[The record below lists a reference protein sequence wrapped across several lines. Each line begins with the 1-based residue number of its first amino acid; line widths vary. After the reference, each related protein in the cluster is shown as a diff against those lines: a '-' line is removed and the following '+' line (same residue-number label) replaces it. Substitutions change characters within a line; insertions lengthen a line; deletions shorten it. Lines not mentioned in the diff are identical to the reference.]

1 MNLTELNEFI
11 NQIGTACSPSA
22 AAERTNAFNRIK
34 TYLNNL
40 REALLAQ
47 AMDNN
52 QLVIAIVGQM
62 KAGKS
67 SLLNA
72 LIFDGIDV
80 LPVAPTPMTAGLTV
94 IQYEDNPEN
103 QRFEVEYYTREEW
116 DDIKGKS
123 KLVEETLRQIKK
135 ENPEYKGGE
144 CKTRFEE
151 ICKSNDEDFE
161 VLWACHELYENMK
174 AHEQSGMKIGQPNDT
189 VQFLDL
195 TDVAGRL
202 EPYVSAKGEYSAVVK
217 AVYLYISSNLLK
229 YTNISTGLRETYKIV
244 DTPGI
249 NDPVESRDRV
259 AKTFLREA
267 HAAIMLIRSDRTQ
280 TQTDLTFLNGNI
292 IKGGMSKVL
301 LTFSRLDNLFEC
313 EEKLP
318 KYLLDAMEDYV
329 GYIDGE
335 YEAKG
340 KLYEDFNKSIKP
352 RLTNGEG
359 VMYTMVCALVEQIR
373 LKLEKSGGDLLDA
386 KLSEEETGL
395 FRRLQEWFPEDF
407 NEENS
412 ELLDNL
418 MLLGGV
424 EHMKEGFLL
433 KEFLANKDSIVAK
446 RYADRNRLL
455 HDKIVEQFDV
465 EVKKINDNQ
474 QLLDSIDLKDLENQV
489 KILEELKD
497 NGLKLLYDC
506 VETTINK
513 LKVFVDKS
521 LFADKLVSYKVK
533 LDENDAILWEFVK
546 YTRKGTNRTWFGGN
560 VKREEVQVKRV
571 QPESVVKNHS
581 KQIDVLN
588 GELKKRWKDNFL
600 KERDLLVQSL
610 LDSIRNI
617 ANTDKTL
624 GIDASVYTYAID
636 KVIDNVLIGREVLD
650 TGSWIDLQKIEL
662 DKFTRKSDHLCL
674 DTNFS
679 ETRMEPYQAKEKIEK
694 QANERVTDFISAI
707 EKRYSDFYSGLKQ
720 EVLKEIE
727 ELSTKLDSFVENV
740 SCNLGNVFNQFI
752 TEKKQLIGDRQK
764 VEQEKR
770 ELIADLKCF
779 KEKFEK
785 L

>member
-11 NQIGTACSPSA
+11 NEIETACSPLS
-22 AAERTNAFNRIK
+22 AAERTNAVNRIK
-34 TYLNNL
+34 TYLYNL
-40 REALLAQ
+40 REELLTQ
-47 AMDNN
+47 ATDNN

-80 LPVAPTPMTAGLTV
+80 LPVAPTPMTTGLTV

-103 QRFEVEYYTREEW
+103 QRFEVEYYSREEW

-123 KLVEETLRQIKK
+123 KFVEETLRQIKE
-135 ENPEYKGGE
+135 ENPGCKRVE

-151 ICKSNDEDFE
+151 ICKSHDEDFE
-161 VLWACHELYENMK
+161 VLWACHELYENMI

-189 VQFLDL
+189 VQFSNL

-217 AVYLYISSNLLK
+217 AVYLFMSSDLLK
-229 YTNISTGLRETYKIV
+229 YTNGSTGLTETYKIV

-259 AKTFLREA
+259 AKTFLRDA
-267 HAAIMLIRSDRTQ
+267 HAAIMLIRSDRNQ

-292 IKGGMSKVL
+292 IRGGMSKVL
-301 LTFSRLDNLFEC
+301 LTFSKLDNLFEC
-313 EEKLP
+313 EKKLP
-318 KYLLDAMEDYV
+318 KSLLDAMEDYV
-329 GYIDGE
+329 GYVDGE
-335 YEAKG
+335 YEAEG
-340 KLYEDFNKSIKP
+340 KFHEDFNQSIKP

-359 VMYTMVCALVEQIR
+359 VMYTVVCALVEQIR
-373 LKLEKSGGDLLDA
+373 LKIEKSGGNLHDA
-386 KLSEEETGL
+386 KLSEEEIGL

-407 NEENS
+407 NEDNP

-424 EHMKEGFLL
+424 EHMKEEFLL

-455 HDKIVEQFDV
+455 HDEIVEQFDA

-474 QLLDSIDLKDLENQV
+474 QLLDSVDLKDLENQV
-489 KILEELKD
+489 KILEKLKD

-521 LFADKLVSYKVK
+521 LFADKLLSYKMK
-533 LDENDAILWEFVK
+533 LDEEAILWEFVK

-560 VKREEVQVKRV
+560 VKREEVRVKRV
-571 QPESVVKNHS
+571 QPEFVIKTHS
-581 KQIDVLN
+581 KQIDDLYN
-588 GELKKRWKDNFL
+588 ELKRLWKVNFL

-610 LDSIRNI
+610 LNSIRDI

-650 TGSWIDLQKIEL
+650 TGSWIDLQKNEL

-679 ETRMEPYQAKEKIEK
+679 ETRMESYQAKEKIEK

-707 EKRYSDFYSGLKQ
+707 EERYSDLYSGLKQ
-720 EVLKEIE
+720 ETLKEIE
-727 ELSTKLDSFVENV
+727 DLSTKLDSFAENV

>member
-1 MNLTELNEFI
+1 MNIIELNEFI
-11 NQIGTACSPSA
+11 NEIETACSPSSTT
-22 AAERTNAFNRIK
+22 ERTNTVNRIK
-34 TYLNNL
+34 TYLYNL
-40 REALLAQ
+40 REELLTQ
-47 AMDNN
+47 AKDNN

-94 IQYEDNPEN
+94 IQYEDSPEN
-103 QRFEVEYYTREEW
+103 QRFEVEYYTKEEW
-116 DDIKGKS
+116 EDIKGKS
-123 KLVEETLRQIKK
+123 KFVEESLRQIKND
-135 ENPEYKGGE
+135 NPEYKRVE

-151 ICKSNDEDFE
+151 ICKSQDEDFE
-161 VLWACHELYENMK
+161 VLWACHELYENMI

-189 VQFLDL
+189 VQFSNL

-202 EPYVSAKGEYSAVVK
+202 EPYVSARGEYSAVVK
-217 AVYLYISSNLLK
+217 AVYLFISSDLLK
-229 YTNISTGLRETYKIV
+229 YTNGSTGLTETYKIV

-259 AKTFLREA
+259 AKTFLRNA
-267 HAAIMLIRSDRTQ
+267 HAAIMLIRSDRNQ

-301 LTFSRLDNLFEC
+301 LTFSKLDNLFEC
-313 EEKLP
+313 EKILP

-329 GYIDGE
+329 GYVDGE
-335 YEAKG
+335 YEAEG
-340 KLYEDFNKSIKP
+340 KFYEDFNQSIKP

-359 VMYTMVCALVEQIR
+359 VMYTVVCALAEQIR
-373 LKLEKSGGDLLDA
+373 LKLEKSGGNLLDA

-407 NEENS
+407 NEDNP

-424 EHMKEGFLL
+424 EHMKEEFLL

-455 HDKIVEQFDV
+455 HDEIIEQFDA

-474 QLLDSIDLKDLENQV
+474 QLLDSIDLKDLEDQV
-489 KILEELKD
+489 KILEKLKD

-513 LKVFVDKS
+513 LKAFVDKS
-521 LFADKLVSYKVK
+521 LFADKLLSYKMK
-533 LDENDAILWEFVK
+533 LDEEAIIWEFVK

-560 VKREEVQVKRV
+560 VKREEVLVKRI
-571 QPESVVKNHS
+571 QPEFVVKTQS
-581 KQIDVLN
+581 KQIDNLYN
-588 GELKKRWKDNFL
+588 ELKRLWKVNFL

-610 LDSIRNI
+610 LNSIRDI

-650 TGSWIDLQKIEL
+650 TGSWIDLQKNEL

-679 ETRMEPYQAKEKIEK
+679 ETRMESYQAKEKIEK
-694 QANERVTDFISAI
+694 QANERITDFISAI
-707 EKRYSDFYSGLKQ
+707 EKRYSDLYSGLKQ
-720 EVLKEIE
+720 ETLKEIE
-727 ELSTKLDSFVENV
+727 DLSTKLDSFVENV

-752 TEKKQLIGDRQK
+752 TKKKQLIGDRQK
-764 VEQEKR
+764 VEQEKI